1 MAICSAAVQS
11 FGPEQGVFGNLCGP
25 QNDQDCVGP
34 LLNGGFPWPY
44 LFDFPGTSVVNQL
57 GFGEDRFEAVP
68 FLLDW
73 AAYFVLVLL
82 VLAALRRVWGRRRRR
97 HAGLGS

>member
-1 MAICSAAVQS
+1 MGRLKSAAVVTGFSLLVACAMAICSAAVQS

-44 LFDFPGTSVVNQL
+44 LFDFPWTSVVNQL

-68 FLLDW
+68 FLLD
-73 AAYFVLVLL
+73 
-82 VLAALRRVWGRRRRR
+82 
-97 HAGLGS
+97 